1 MNVYEITV
9 FSDDI
14 VDAYVYRRRASTM
27 AIAVRRF
34 LDGWTLAHGE
44 TTPVTLT
51 VRYVGPDENEDER

>member
-9 FSDDI
+9 FSDTI
-14 VDAYVYRRRASTM
+14 YVYRRRASTM